1 MLDLRKQLAL
11 SHAVASQLIGHDYAR
26 YMLKTLQQPSE
37 ESLCGF
43 GIPAWLNEDVEHDA
57 ILIHRA
63 PKIMLHALDPD
74 EHLVEVPFVPG
85 PRTAASQTAGKGL
98 AEFLAPASNGLIGH
112 DNATFSQKQF
122 NIPQA
127 EAEHMVQPD
136 SMTDDLGGE
145 AVTVPWVG
153 RWLHAASLVG
163 LQADGQTRVT

>member
-1 MLDLRKQLAL
+1 
-11 SHAVASQLIGHDYAR
+11 
-26 YMLKTLQQPSE
+26 LKTGQQPSE
-37 ESLCGF
+37 ESLRGF

-57 ILIHRA
+57 ILILRA

-74 EHLVEVPFVPG
+74 EHLVEVPFVPR
-85 PRTAASQTAGKGL
+85 PRTATSQTAGKGL
-98 AEFLAPASNGLIGH
+98 AEFLAPATNGLIGH

-145 AVTVPWVG
+145 AMTITRVW

-163 LQADGQTRVT
+163 LQADDQTRLP